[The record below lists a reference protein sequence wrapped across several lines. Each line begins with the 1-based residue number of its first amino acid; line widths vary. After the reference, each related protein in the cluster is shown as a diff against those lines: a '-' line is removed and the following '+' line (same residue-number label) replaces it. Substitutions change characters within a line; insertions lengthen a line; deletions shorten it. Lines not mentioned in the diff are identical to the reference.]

1 MPSAPIGVMSVE
13 DNELV
18 ADVLARRL
26 ANDERFRW
34 LGCVSDIDSLL
45 SAAAADPPDVVCMDV
60 DMPGQDAFTMIR
72 TLAGQCPNTRVLILS
87 GHTQPMLIEEA
98 MEAGA
103 WGYLSKADQPAHIVE
118 GICRVARGELA
129 FSEQTLIEYK
139 RILEQRPAEARPG
152 DDRNGRHGSWN
163 LFRFLRGERE

>member
-26 ANDERFRW
+26 AHDDRFRW

-45 SAAAADPPDVVCMDV
+45 TAVAADPPDVVCMDV
-60 DMPGQDAFTMIR
+60 DMPGQDPFTMIR
-72 TLAGQCPNTRVLILS
+72 ALADRSPGSRVLILS
-87 GHTQPMLIEEA
+87 GHTQPTLIEEA

-139 RILEQRPAEARPG
+139 RILEQRPAPDEPG
-152 DDRNGRHGSWN
+152 EDRNGRHSSWN
-163 LFRFLRGERE
+163 LFRFLRGERD